1 MIRFAGAF
9 KALGILVLLA
19 VLAAA
24 IGAGG
29 AYWYL
34 EPKLPSAETLRD
46 VRLQVPLRVY
56 TRNHKLLAE
65 FGKKRRTPLRLDEVP
80 ERLIQAYLAGEDD
93 RYFEHPGVDWQRLT
107 RAVLYLVRTGEKGP
121 GGQHHHHACGPE
133 LLPHPGEDVH
143 PQAQRD
149 PARVEDRA

>member
-1 MIRFAGAF
+1 MIRFAGAL

-24 IGAGG
+24 VGAGG

-56 TRNHKLLAE
+56 TRDDQLMAE
-65 FGKKRRTPLRLDEVP
+65 FGEKRRTPLQLHEIP
-80 ERLIQAYLAGEDD
+80 ERLIQAFAVARRACGLQRMLED
-93 RYFEHPGVDWQRLT
+93 RRIESAACSSTNPCFALSTHR
-107 RAVLYLVRTGEKGP
+107 GP
-121 GGQHHHHACGPE
+121 GMSWSAVWRRSCT
-133 LLPHPGEDVH
+133 
-143 PQAQRD
+143 AM
-149 PARVEDRA
+149 RV

>member
-1 MIRFAGAF
+1 MIRFVGAL

-56 TRNHKLLAE
+56 TRDDRLMAE
-65 FGKKRRTPLRLDEVP
+65 FGEKRRTPISTRSRSGSSRCLRS
-80 ERLIQAYLAGEDD
+80 RAG
-93 RYFEHPGVDWQRLT
+93 P
-107 RAVLYLVRTGEKGP
+107 
-121 GGQHHHHACGPE
+121 ACSSACWRMAG
-133 LLPHPGEDVH
+133 
-143 PQAQRD
+143 
-149 PARVEDRA
+149 